1 MINETSLEACDSCLL
16 SEELLFHLHSFTPS
30 KSLSEQ
36 GTDDCRQPGTELAG
50 LERGEVWLPCPV
62 WSIAIELFILHAVYL
77 RSNWDNWEYAE
88 IELHSYEVLCSLEMT
103 LACPKAPLPYFPSSV
118 LLLAQVVWRVLPD
131 LGQGQ
136 EPQVHCSRPQG
147 ELWHDQSP
155 RLWIPVPQP
164 SHSPSWLWFL
174 YPFTQSL
181 SSVSAACFSGWVS
194 GDVLHERVNSTVRE
208 ALQMVCLHQCREL
221 KKCHY
226 FSSPI

>member
-136 EPQVHCSRPQG
+136 EPSALFKAPEWTVAWSEPLAMNPCSSAFPLPFLTVVFVPFHTVIIFCFCCLFFRVSVRRCAAWASELHCERSSANG
-147 ELWHDQSP
+147 
-155 RLWIPVPQP
+155 
-164 SHSPSWLWFL
+164 
-174 YPFTQSL
+174 L
-181 SSVSAACFSGWVS
+181 SASV
-194 GDVLHERVNSTVRE
+194 
-208 ALQMVCLHQCREL
+208 
-221 KKCHY
+221 
-226 FSSPI
+226 

>member
-1 MINETSLEACDSCLL
+1 MLRDRKNLKWSMINDTSLEACDSCLL

-136 EPQVHCSRPQG
+136 EPSALFKAPV
-147 ELWHDQSP
+147 
-155 RLWIPVPQP
+155 WIVAWSEP
-164 SHSPSWLWFL
+164 
-174 YPFTQSL
+174 
-181 SSVSAACFSGWVS
+181 
-194 GDVLHERVNSTVRE
+194 
-208 ALQMVCLHQCREL
+208 
-221 KKCHY
+221 
-226 FSSPI
+226 